1 MRKAKTYLKSEAPL
15 SMMRDM
21 ARLVINVSAVP
32 HRSPFRYPGGK
43 TWLVP
48 YVRQWLKSLPIKPA
62 EFAEPFAGGGIVGLS
77 MLFDEL
83 TTRLSLV
90 ELDEQIASV
99 WKAMVSDDGLR
110 LASLI
115 VDFDLTKDNAIA
127 ELSRKPVTNLDRAFQ
142 TIIRNRVQRG
152 GIMAPGAGLLKE
164 GENGHGI
171 ASRWYPETLSKRIR
185 DIVGKRALINFK
197 QGDGIS
203 FIAEHADKA
212 DWVWFIDPPYTV
224 AGRRLYAHSEI
235 DHRKL
240 FAEASKVNGDVLM
253 TYDDVEP
260 IRVLAKE
267 YGFETHKIPMKNTHH
282 TLMFELL
289 IGRNLAWARK
299 SLQLGKNPLF
309 EAVEARGNASS

>member
-1 MRKAKTYLKSEAPL
+1 MPLTEPVLKSKLTA
-15 SMMRDM
+15 SMMRSM
-21 ARLVINVSAVP
+21 AKRVINVSAVP

-48 YVRQWLKSLPIKPA
+48 YVRQWLKSLPARPA

-83 TTRLSLV
+83 AAHLSLV

-99 WKAMVSDDGLR
+99 WKVMLGDKGLE
-110 LASLI
+110 LASRI
-115 VDFDLTKDNAIA
+115 VAFELTKENALK
-127 ELSRKPVTNLDRAFQ
+127 ELNTEPATVLDRAFQ

-171 ASRWYPETLSKRIR
+171 ASRWYPETLSKRITG
-185 DIVGKRALINFK
+185 IVSKKDSITFH
-197 QGDGIS
+197 QDDGIA
-203 FIAEHADKA
+203 FIAQHAEKS

-235 DHRKL
+235 DHRNL
-240 FAEASKVNGDVLM
+240 FAEASKVRGDVLM
-253 TYDDVEP
+253 TYDDAEP
-260 IRVLAKE
+260 IRELAAE
-267 YGFETHKIPMKNTHH
+267 FGFETHKIPMKNTHH
-282 TLMFELL
+282 SLMYELL
-289 IGRNLAWARK
+289 IGRDLAWARRP
-299 SLQLGKNPLF
+299 LQLVQNTLF
-309 EAVEARGNASS
+309 ENVEARGNASS